1 MSALVCGI
9 HTSLP
14 RSSQMKSNDDA
25 LQPVIFFVTM
35 VVSFGVRNT
44 GSATVVHATVG
55 HGSYATRMETTTT
68 SQTTYLTII
77 AYVNRT
83 RGSMRLVTVTE
94 GYSASSGVLTIR
106 GRVKNAERL
115 LSLFNLTQ
123 VQ

>member
-1 MSALVCGI
+1 
-9 HTSLP
+9 
-14 RSSQMKSNDDA
+14 MKSNDDA
-25 LQPVIFFVTM
+25 LQPLIFFVTM

-83 RGSMRLVTVTE
+83 RGSMRLVNGGGVQRFERRFDDPWE
-94 GYSASSGVLTIR
+94 GEKQQTNFEETL
-106 GRVKNAERL
+106 
-115 LSLFNLTQ
+115 Q
-123 VQ
+123 